1 MAAHSFGPS
10 TRETELH
17 SETLSKQQRGTSEA
31 KKPDGATARQRE
43 AEAQIYERV
52 AKVFLPGTVLSS
64 AHEGSAE

>member
-17 SETLSKQQRGTSEA
+17 SETLSKQQRGTSE
-31 KKPDGATARQRE
+31 DGATARQRE